1 MAPRSRVGQPA
12 RATHVI
18 GSPPQP
24 SSSSEVHFE
33 LRRRQAGRVFG
44 EGVAPSDEGL
54 IESEPI
60 LGALA

>member
-1 MAPRSRVGQPA
+1 VGSPA
-12 RATHVI
+12 RT
-18 GSPPQP
+18 P
-24 SSSSEVHFE
+24 EVLAPAEARERYGFDHPREAHLE
-33 LRRRQAGRVFG
+33 LRAKQASRVFG